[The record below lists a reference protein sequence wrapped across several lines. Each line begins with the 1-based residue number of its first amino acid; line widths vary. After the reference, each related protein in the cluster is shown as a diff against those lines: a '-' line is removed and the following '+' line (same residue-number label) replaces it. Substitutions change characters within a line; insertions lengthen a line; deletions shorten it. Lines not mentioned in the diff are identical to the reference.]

1 MKGLK
6 SSVLKAGIAGLVAG
20 LGLLSVAA
28 SADDLK
34 LMLPPNDYP
43 TVDRADY
50 VFACMQTNGQSREV
64 LEKCSCS
71 IDQIASL
78 LPFTEYIDAETIMSI
93 GMRGGDAQSL
103 FNSPQLQLKIHTL
116 KLAQVEA
123 ELRCF

>member
-1 MKGLK
+1 MKRFR
-6 SSVLKAGIAGLVAG
+6 SIAVLAGVAG
-20 LGLLSVAA
+20 LSVFSLAA
-28 SADDLK
+28 SAEDLK

-50 VFACMQTNGQSREV
+50 VFACMQTNGQSRDV

-78 LPFTEYIDAETIMSI
+78 LPFNEYIDAETIMSI
-93 GMRGGDAQSL
+93 GMRGGDSQSL